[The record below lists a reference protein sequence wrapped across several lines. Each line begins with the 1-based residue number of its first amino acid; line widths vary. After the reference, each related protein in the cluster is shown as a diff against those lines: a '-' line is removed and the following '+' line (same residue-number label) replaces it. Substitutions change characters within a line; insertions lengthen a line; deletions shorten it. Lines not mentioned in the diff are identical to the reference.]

1 MLKKV
6 FRRIFFWGLM
16 FIICLGIYCS
26 CIEPSKIVV
35 EKIQLSTE
43 GLMSAKVR
51 IVQISDIH
59 YSGIVSIKKIQKA
72 IKLVNTIEADVIV
85 LTGDYITYDDSYFS
99 ELTEELSNLNAQ
111 YGIYAIWGNHDYCG
125 NMEEMSSKFDEI
137 GINMLVNENRYISID
152 DCGFWLIGVGS
163 CYENDVDLQ
172 KAMDGIP
179 KQDMKILLCHE
190 PDFVDNLSEAQIFL
204 QISGHS
210 HGGQVR
216 LPLYGAIKL
225 PPLGEKY
232 PIGLYKINETYLYTN
247 RGLGETDYKVRFNC
261 EPEITL
267 ITLEK

>member
-6 FRRIFFWGLM
+6 FRSIIIFLLL
-16 FIICLGIYCS
+16 FITCLGIYS
-26 CIEPSKIVV
+26 ACIEPSKIVV
-35 EKIQLSTE
+35 EEIQLSTE
-43 GLMSAKVR
+43 GVISEEVR

-59 YSGIVSIKKIQKA
+59 YSNIVSIKKIQKA
-72 IKLVNTIEADVIV
+72 IQLVNSVEADIIV

-99 ELTEELSNLNAQ
+99 ELTEELSNLKAH

-125 NMEEMSSKFDEI
+125 NMEEMRIKFDEI
-137 GINMLVNENRYISID
+137 GINMLVNENKYISIG

-163 CYENDVDLQ
+163 YYENDVDLQ
-172 KAMDGIP
+172 KAMNDIP
-179 KQDMKILLCHE
+179 EQGMKILLCHE

-216 LPLYGAIKL
+216 LPLYGALML

-232 PIGLYKINETYLYTN
+232 PIGLYKVNENYLYTN
-247 RGLGETDYKVRFNC
+247 RGLGETNYKVRFNC
-261 EPEITL
+261 KPEITL